1 MKKLMFTITVFT
13 AMFLM
18 IACGNSVN
26 KNDDNKNQDENQNQS
41 SEVCTSGEYECRGND
56 SYLCSNSGEE
66 LSWQLSESC
75 SNGCDSTTGKCK
87 ENQGN
92 DNENNNENNNN
103 DSENNNPVD
112 DTDSTSEEDPSDSE
126 IEEPDEE
133 NNNPNEQCEAGDRMC
148 RSIDTEHSFICN
160 EYSHTPVVFEKC
172 NEGCDSNSGKCK
184 PWTDSDSNL
193 TWSAK
198 APKTMLWDD
207 AVLYCQNLDEGG
219 HDDWRMPNIDELR
232 TLVRNCSGVMTG
244 GACKVSEENACLSYV
259 SCFDTNCSCTE
270 TSQEND
276 HYLKIDDIGILWSSS
291 EVPEFETVWG
301 LQVNPSIIS
310 SCNKA
315 VEYSVRCVRN

>member
-1 MKKLMFTITVFT
+1 MKKLISSITLFT

-18 IACGNSVN
+18 IACGGSDS
-26 KNDDNKNQDENQNQS
+26 KNNDNKNQNQS
-41 SEVCTSGEYECRGND
+41 SGVCTYGTYECHGED
-56 SYLCSNSGEE
+56 SYFCGYPDSSNEVMWIFAE
-66 LSWQLSESC
+66 KC
-75 SNGCDSTTGKCK
+75 NDGCNEQTGKCV
-87 ENQGN
+87 GN
-92 DNENNNENNNN
+92 SN
-103 DSENNNPVD
+103 SENGD
-112 DTDSTSEEDPSDSE
+112 YEDPSDSDSE
-126 IEEPDEE
+126 DNGDG
-133 NNNPNEQCEAGDRMC
+133 NNYNEQCEAGDRMC
-148 RSIDTEHSFICN
+148 RSIDPEHSFICN
-160 EYSHTPVVFEKC
+160 EYSHTPIVFEKC
-172 NEGCDSNSGKCK
+172 NESCDSNSGKCK
-184 PWTDSDSNL
+184 PWTDSDSKL

-207 AVLYCQNLDEGG
+207 AVLYCQNLDEGD

-244 GACKVSEENACLSYV
+244 SACKISEENNCLSYV
-259 SCFDTNCSCTE
+259 SCFEESCACTE

-310 SCNKA
+310 SCSKA